1 MHQLSITVIMIT
13 IIKDADY
20 KSSFIN
26 DNNIAHQ

>member
-1 MHQLSITVIMIT
+1 MHQLNITVIMIN
-13 IIKDADY
+13 IIKGVDY